1 MKKLSIF
8 FLLLLFILRP
18 ARADEG
24 MWLVHLLGEQVYN
37 DMVKRGL
44 KLTKEQLYSLNKASL
59 KDAIIIF
66 GGGCTG
72 EIVSPEGLIFTNHH
86 CGYDAIASASTVEHN
101 YLQNGF
107 YAKAKKD
114 EIPAAG
120 MTVQFLS
127 RIDDVTK
134 QVEDAVAGLSG
145 AERTA
150 KLPAVY
156 NEIIQKATAGTGY
169 EARVSSL
176 FKGNQFLLFVYER
189 YRDIRLVG
197 TPSESIG
204 KFGGDTDNWEWPRHT
219 GDFSVFRVYA
229 GKDNKPA
236 DYSVDN
242 VPLKPKYYLP
252 VSVKGF
258 KDGDYAMIYGYPGS
272 TNRYE
277 TSYGVKLATDVT
289 NSAVVRLRDARL
301 KLMMEQMEK
310 DPAVRLKLASNYAS
324 IANYW
329 KFFDGE
335 RKQLLKYDVYGQKQK
350 DEEKFLGW
358 AKGKPGYQ
366 ELFDGYAS
374 AYKDWS
380 PYAQHRV
387 YMNEGILGSPLA
399 ALASR
404 MIPLE
409 AALMKADPSRE
420 PGTSPSKAEIEKLT
434 AAMAEAREEFL
445 KSGDLASDKN
455 IMAAT
460 TMMFYRDIDPAQQPK
475 EFYQKV
481 KAAYGDPAS
490 SATYDKMA
498 AYVFDNTIL
507 LKDDKW
513 NAFVAKP
520 DLTTLQL
527 DPAFAYVSAFSKNYN
542 EVVDKHYKDFL
553 ASNNELGR
561 MYLKGVMEMN
571 PKKVMY
577 PDATFT
583 MRVSYGNV
591 KSYAPRDAVQYNYV
605 CTLTG
610 VMQKYKPG
618 NYEFDL
624 PTNLIQAYQQKNFG
638 SYKDAATNDIVVN
651 FITTND
657 ITGGNSG
664 SPVLNANGE
673 LIGLAF
679 DGNYEALSHRIAFD
693 KDLNRTICVDVRY
706 VLWCID
712 VLGGAKNIISELTLK

>member
-1 MKKLSIF
+1 MKKITLV
-8 FLLLLFILRP
+8 FLLCITLLHP
-18 ARADEG
+18 SRADEG

-86 CGYDAIASASTVEHN
+86 CGYGAIASASSVEKN

-107 YAKAKKD
+107 YAKSKSE

-120 MTVQFLS
+120 MTVQFLV
-127 RIDDVTK
+127 RIEDVTK
-134 QVEDAVAGLSG
+134 QVEEAVAGLT
-145 AERTA
+145 ATERAA

-156 NEIIQKATAGTGY
+156 TEIAQKATAGTGY
-169 EARVSSL
+169 EARVSPL
-176 FKGNQFLLFVYER
+176 FKGNQFLLFTYER
-189 YRDIRLVG
+189 FRDVRLVG
-197 TPSESIG
+197 APAESIG

-236 DYSVDN
+236 DYSAEN
-242 VPLKPKYYLP
+242 VPLKPKYFLP
-252 VSVKGF
+252 VSIKGF
-258 KDGDYAMIYGYPGS
+258 KDGDYSMIYGYPGS

-289 NSAVVRLRDARL
+289 NGAIVSLRDVRL

-310 DPAVRLKLASNYAS
+310 DPAVRLKLSSSYAG

-335 RKQLLKYDVYGQKQK
+335 KKQLLKYDVYGQKKK
-350 DEEKFLGW
+350 DEEKFISW
-358 AKGKPGYQ
+358 SKGKAGYEDVFDKYSTTYQ
-366 ELFDGYAS
+366 E
-374 AYKDWS
+374 WT

-387 YMNEGILGSPLA
+387 YFTEGIQGSPLA
-399 ALASR
+399 AFASR
-404 MIPLE
+404 LIPLE
-409 AALMKADPSRE
+409 AALKKADPSLE
-420 PGTSPSKAEIEKLT
+420 PGTSSAKADVDKIT
-434 AAMAEAREEFL
+434 ATLDAARKNFL
-445 KSGDLASDKN
+445 RDEDIASDRN
-455 IMAAT
+455 IMAAM
-460 TMMFYRDIDPAQQPK
+460 TMMYHRDITPSQQPS
-475 EFYQKV
+475 EFYAKL
-481 KAAYGDPAS
+481 KSYGDLES
-490 SATYDKMA
+490 EDTYEKMA
-498 AYVFDNTIL
+498 AYVFDNTML
-507 LKDDKW
+507 FKDDKW
-513 NAFVAKP
+513 SAFIAKP
-520 DLTTLQL
+520 DLTTLQS
-527 DPAFAYVSAFSKNYN
+527 DPAYAYITAFVNNYN
-542 EVVDKHYKDFL
+542 AVVAKPFSTFTT
-553 ASNNELGR
+553 SNNDLGR
-561 MYLKGVMEMN
+561 VYLKGVMEMN

-591 KSYAPRDAVQYNYV
+591 KSYDPRDAVHYDYV
-605 CTLTG
+605 CTLSG
-610 VMQKYKPG
+610 VMEKYKPG

-624 PTNLIQAYQQKNFG
+624 PANLIQAYQQKNFG
-638 SYKDAATNDIVVN
+638 SYKDATTNDIVVN

-664 SPVLNANGE
+664 SPVLNGNGE

-679 DGNYEALSHRIAFD
+679 DGNYEALSHKMAFD